1 MAKKNNGKAASG
13 RKIPAPAVPV
23 VGPGAWEREIEHWF
37 DDFRRRFALP
47 ALGRDEAWWP
57 FAARN
62 ADLVALDMFD
72 RDGDVVVRAD
82 LPGVARD
89 DVEVTLTGNRL
100 TIRAHKRKDD
110 EVRDEHVYRRE
121 RHWGEVVRSVAV
133 PEGVDPERIVA
144 SFKDGVLE
152 ICLPRIAGARPAAR
166 KVRID

>member
-1 MAKKNNGKAASG
+1 MAKNKNVAAAAGS
-13 RKIPAPAVPV
+13 KVPAGSVPAA
-23 VGPGAWEREIEHWF
+23 GAGAWESEIEHWF

-47 ALGRDEAWWP
+47 ARGRDEGWWP
-57 FAARN
+57 FATRN
-62 ADLVALDMFD
+62 PDLGALDMFD

-82 LPGVARD
+82 LPAVGKD

-121 RHWGEVVRSVAV
+121 RRWGEIVRCVAV
-133 PEGVDPERIVA
+133 PEGVDPEHVAA
-144 SFKDGVLE
+144 SFRNGVLE
-152 ICLPRIAGARPAAR
+152 ICLPRTAGSRPAAR